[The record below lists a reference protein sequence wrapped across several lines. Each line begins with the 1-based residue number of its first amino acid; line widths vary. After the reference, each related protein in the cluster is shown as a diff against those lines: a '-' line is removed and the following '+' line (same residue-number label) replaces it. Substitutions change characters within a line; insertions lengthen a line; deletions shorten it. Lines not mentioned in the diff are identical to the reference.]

1 MTNNYLE
8 IVERGYTGEQVT
20 KDFWDVDMIAIKT
33 AEIVAEYGF
42 SRGADEITTVDDA
55 LLERY
60 YEAGRKLLVETG
72 VYNIDTRRVIKLS
85 AEEIDDA
92 AKNTKKTLTMGE
104 GKDAFT
110 LYAREPEDAR
120 KPGVWAGNPG
130 CPTPERLFLPT
141 VRSWTQEKVVDLIT
155 CGSIVDVDGYA
166 VRSAEPSEVLAVR
179 RELSYL
185 HQAAAFSG
193 RPGIGMLAGESSV
206 SEIGDLSATAP
217 GALRPCDSH
226 LVALLNE
233 LIISR
238 DNMVRA
244 ASSIDTGVRNA
255 SLACVMVGGL
265 AGGAPGAVIC
275 MIASMLA
282 ANIVCRAD
290 YHLCH
295 PIHINYIA
303 TSTRECMWL
312 QSVVCQAFAKCAPAI
327 IVCDIYPKSGA
338 LTKELLYEVAANA
351 LAITVSGG
359 HLEGCGSCDGV
370 KPHGTGLEV
379 RVMGETGLAASRQ
392 GISRAQAN
400 DIILKLLAKYEH
412 VMDTGNEGKPFDEAY
427 DMQTITPVP
436 QWEQMYQE
444 VKAELAEMGLNL

>member
-8 IVERGYTGEQVT
+8 IVERGYTGEQVS
-20 KDFWDVDMIAIKT
+20 KDYWDVDMIAMKT

-42 SRGADEITTVDDA
+42 TRGSDEITIVDES
-55 LLERY
+55 LLEQY
-60 YEAGRKLLVETG
+60 YEAGRRLLLETG
-72 VYNIDTRRVIKLS
+72 VYNIDTKRVIKLS
-85 AEEIDDA
+85 ADEIDDA
-92 AKNTKKTLTMGE
+92 AKNTKKALTMGE

-110 LYAREPEDAR
+110 LYARTPEDSR

-141 VRSWTQEKVVDLIT
+141 VRSWAQEKAVDLIT

-166 VRSAEPSEVLAVR
+166 VRSAEASEVIAVR

-206 SEIGDLSATAP
+206 SEIGDLASTAP
-217 GALRPCDSH
+217 GALRACDSH

-233 LIISR
+233 LIVSR

-265 AGGAPGAVIC
+265 AGGAPGAVVC

-312 QSVVCQAFAKCAPAI
+312 QSVVCQTFAKCAPAI

-370 KPHGTGLEV
+370 KPHGTGLEA
-379 RVMGETGLAASRQ
+379 RVMGETGLAASHA
-392 GISRAQAN
+392 GITRKQAN
-400 DIILKLLAKYEH
+400 GMILTLLEKYEH
-412 VMDTGNEGKPFDEAY
+412 VFATGNEGKPFDEAY
-427 DMQTITPVP
+427 DMQTIRPVSE
-436 QWEQMYQE
+436 WEAMYEE
-444 VKAELAEMGLNL
+444 VKTELKEIGLVL